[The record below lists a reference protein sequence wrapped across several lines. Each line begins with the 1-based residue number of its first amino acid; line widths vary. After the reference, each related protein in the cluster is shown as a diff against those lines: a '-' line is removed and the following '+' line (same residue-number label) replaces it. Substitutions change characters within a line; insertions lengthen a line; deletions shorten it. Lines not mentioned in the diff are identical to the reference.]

1 MDIILYI
8 TISNKNSIIE
18 FLLEKEYTNKKKN
31 KEYYNNFKINR
42 NKISLEVS
50 KYSNIDKLFYNN
62 NYFSKIIKKI
72 NNGDYLITYYVK
84 YNDININLIN
94 KIIEYI
100 NFHNNYE
107 FTPTDLIIKI

>member
-18 FLLEKEYTNKKKN
+18 FLLEEEYTNKKKN

-42 NKISLEVS
+42 NKISFEVS
-50 KYSNIDKLFYNN
+50 KYNNIDKIFYNN
-62 NYFSKIIKKI
+62 NYFSKNIKK
-72 NNGDYLITYYVK
+72 NKDNYLITYYVK

-94 KIIEYI
+94 NIIEYI

-107 FTPTDLIIKI
+107 FDPTDLIIKI